1 MICQELTAALQDREV
16 QGTVIALFEDQY
28 TQAVMKRQIAWA
40 MQDHS
45 KFDALLASLD
55 DDDEFIL
62 R

>member
-1 MICQELTAALQDREV
+1 MQDREV

-28 TQAVMKRQIAWA
+28 TQAVMKRQTAWA